1 MARRLNVL
9 ARSYN
14 YPVRQYV
21 SDIEYDAPTPIKVIS
36 SRMIRI
42 GGIFL
47 EIVSSPGEKVD
58 ARDLKSLG

>member
-9 ARSYN
+9 ARSYT

-21 SDIEYDAPTPIKVIS
+21 SDIEYDPPAPVKVTQ

-42 GGIFL
+42 GGMFL